1 MTVDPGLLGY
11 CQAAR
16 RCNLSANF
24 ALDLY
29 RRAGGTVKRTTFLEA
44 WRAAGAAERS
54 LVYPGTAGPRRA
66 A

>member
-1 MTVDPGLLGY
+1 MIDPGLLGY

-44 WRAAGAAERS
+44 WRAAGAADRS
-54 LVYPGTAGPRRA
+54 LAHPGAVRPGRA

>member
-1 MTVDPGLLGY
+1 MIDPGLLSY
-11 CQAAR
+11 CQMAR
-16 RCNLSANF
+16 RCCLSANF

-44 WRAAGAAERS
+44 WRAADAAERS
-54 LVYPGTAGPRRA
+54 LAHPGATRPRRA

>member
-1 MTVDPGLLGY
+1 VIDPALLGY
-11 CQAAR
+11 CQMAR
-16 RCNLSANF
+16 RCHLSANF

-44 WRAAGAAERS
+44 WRAAGAADRS
-54 LVYPGTAGPRRA
+54 LAAPGATRPRRA